1 MATQQKDDLLDL
13 IFSAPIN
20 LPEVKGSTVQTTDVA
35 ESNVRSETDDN
46 DDARLNEGI
55 HANEHSE
62 TVETV
67 VETDVRDDKL
77 QQPAEYTLPKGGEN
91 GEVEENV
98 SEHVT
103 YNSEPS
109 QEQMTE
115 SYNNESSEVQRTS
128 SYSYNESSQVQR
140 TGSYSYN
147 ESSQVQMTATYME
160 EEEPAF
166 DINKAEERSI
176 KAEERSIE
184 AEERSIEAEERPYV
198 EESTEAYQ
206 QHIEHNEVEN
216 GPEEVVDDYERNV
229 ETAVARQR
237 MLGTDSVSEHD
248 RKEEYIEEDVHI
260 NGEHLRAR
268 DDDEMDSLRREE
280 EEQGP
285 AIQQHRAE
293 DFLDYD
299 QAQMRRGTESIEEP
313 DFRVETEMSESGEE
327 RQRRD
332 EEYEQIEQQEYVAVA
347 ASVPK
352 SRTSTNVSEDHMHYM
367 ASTESPSEIQQ
378 DEGFYNA
385 NVFMKKRDEY
395 PEIDE
400 GKLSRRSSRSSSYR
414 AISVKRDS
422 IASTQHGTF
431 EPNPAFSIA
440 GEVSGA
446 PGVRS
451 LKSLFEKGDADDAQ
465 APVLDSHPPVI
476 DYMSEE
482 DYRQHEKPKEQP
494 AVEVYTEPIHHVEE
508 PVNQER
514 RQSVASAVV
523 KEEEQRPVSEL
534 LSVFGGRRMAQGAQ
548 FVQKFRGKEEKT
560 EARAEP
566 QPVAAAA
573 RSGTAPAL
581 AKAEEHPEKTQQS
594 HIPAPA
600 LNAPSAPSSQLSPPR
615 RVYLPPRAAAAPV
628 DNFHSVRVVKNVRQF
643 VKLWG
648 QAPYSPGDPHPL
660 SPVPADIPI
669 LHDKHTIRV
678 VEKVETKHPVKV
690 AAAMPSNE
698 SNEQVSVVKK
708 ENHAGENLV
717 TETAPVEQEGPQT
730 HDVVYSENYT
740 VDEVMIDD
748 VPVSQ
753 RRKMFEAAQTAPK
766 APIAR
771 RRSSKTQ
778 ERARMMA
785 KVAVSQDKYAAK
797 ESKPADDNEFAQENI
812 ESISRD
818 EIEKGTEEIADFI
831 THLTPVSERRKC
843 FESNAEPVK
852 RNFTMPSRAI

>member
-1 MATQQKDDLLDL
+1 MATQQKD
-13 IFSAPIN
+13 
-20 LPEVKGSTVQTTDVA
+20 
-35 ESNVRSETDDN
+35 
-46 DDARLNEGI
+46 EGI

-77 QQPAEYTLPKGGEN
+77 QQPAEYTLPK
-91 GEVEENV
+91 
-98 SEHVT
+98 
-103 YNSEPS
+103 
-109 QEQMTE
+109 
-115 SYNNESSEVQRTS
+115 
-128 SYSYNESSQVQR
+128 VQR

-698 SNEQVSVVKK
+698 SNEQFPLLEWIPDIYKIIFHYGQVSVVKK